1 MKNTK
6 IVTVTIRGKLYETD
20 GITIRVKKYPNGGFL
35 YVKQLSNE
43 LKKEI
48 ERKLQWQTKQ

>member
-48 ERKLQWQTKQ
+48 ERKLQ